1 MKTKAEHVRDADA
14 WYHANQ
20 ARISR
25 EAGMS
30 VYDYRNKAE
39 SVRARIAR
47 DPVGYRN
54 ELTQEETSE

>member
-1 MKTKAEHVRDADA
+1 METKAETVRAADA
-14 WYHANQ
+14 WYHADQ
-20 ARISR
+20 ERIAR

-30 VYDYRNKAE
+30 VRDYRNKAE

-54 ELTQEETSE
+54 EFKSDKG